1 MDPFAGKYFSLEYLR
16 RQILRQTENEFNEI
30 DEQMAEEI
38 KAGMLVSPVQMQQL
52 ELQQMEMALQPP
64 EPPAEE
70 QGIDPADYDKGNI

>member
-1 MDPFAGKYFSLEYLR
+1 
-16 RQILRQTENEFNEI
+16 
-30 DEQMAEEI
+30 MAEEI